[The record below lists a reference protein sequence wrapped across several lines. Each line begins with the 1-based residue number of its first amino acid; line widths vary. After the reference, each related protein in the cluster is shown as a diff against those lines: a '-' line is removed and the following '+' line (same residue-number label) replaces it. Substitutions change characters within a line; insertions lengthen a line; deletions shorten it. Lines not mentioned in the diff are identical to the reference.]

1 MRADR
6 QTDGRTHR
14 NAAGVVA
21 RLSMLERDD
30 ADDLGRALVHE
41 LLTGA
46 DWVIY
51 DNYIRRQLVPYAA
64 HTALQH
70 ALQIVDVCLGLYCY
84 YAPALGGILE

>member
-14 NAAGVVA
+14 NAAGVVE

-51 DNYIRRQLVPYAA
+51 DNYICDRQTDRQTDGHTHRNAA
-64 HTALQH
+64 GVVARLSMLKRDD
-70 ALQIVDVCLGLYCY
+70 ADDLG
-84 YAPALGGILE
+84 